1 MRLAAASCLL
11 ASGLLVAGTGA
22 SLALADPDT
31 GNPAD
36 TGGSE
41 HNSAPPATG
50 SPEATGSSGASAPG
64 SAPGGTGSP
73 SKPSSQVGDGRNG
86 VPEGGTTG
94 TATAHETTH
103 ESTHESASP
112 TETAPTTVT
121 ETSSK
126 LPETASTPAPQTGSA
141 SPSEQSTGVTTHV
154 TVAPSVP
161 TAALP
166 QALAAASEKL
176 AAAAEEVVPTD
187 TPTTTAAPVWWPFNW
202 WNWAIPQVV
211 TPNSGS
217 DGLPAPVTW
226 QSPIPPGM
234 QLPIPQFPTIP
245 RDLLAPIGGIS
256 FDPFVDAV
264 NGVLTG
270 VNNVVTGLATAAS
283 QLPFAQ
289 ITLPVVVFPGG
300 PVASAPNSNG
310 GSVDA
315 RGPGVVPRLGI
326 PEAPL
331 SPGNPGASSAPPPP
345 PPPAQKQQSPP
356 AFSASNEASVAP
368 SYRMGY
374 MEYLRAAGFGEVA
387 AVAVP
392 GFTGILILTGA
403 GGLIGY
409 RQARAGSTM
418 RTGNTA
424 RFMG

>member
-1 MRLAAASCLL
+1 M
-11 ASGLLVAGTGA
+11 ASGLLVAGTSA
-22 SLALADPDT
+22 SLALADPDA
-31 GNPAD
+31 GKPAD
-36 TGGSE
+36 TGGSPN
-41 HNSAPPATG
+41 NSAPPATG
-50 SPEATGSSGASAPG
+50 DPEATGTSGAVIPG
-64 SAPGGTGSP
+64 SAPGGTGGP

-86 VPEGGTTG
+86 VPTGGATG
-94 TATAHETTH
+94 TATGSAT
-103 ESTHESASP
+103 THESASP

-126 LPETASTPAPQTGSA
+126 PTETETTHASQTASAT
-141 SPSEQSTGVTTHV
+141 PSEQSTGVTTHV
-154 TVAPSVP
+154 SVDPSVP
-161 TAALP
+161 TSALQ
-166 QALAAASEKL
+166 QALVEVPESLAAAVEASPE
-176 AAAAEEVVPTD
+176 
-187 TPTTTAAPVWWPFNW
+187 TPAPVLGWPFTW
-202 WNWAIPQVV
+202 WNWALPQVV
-211 TPNSGS
+211 TPNGGG
-217 DGLPAPVTW
+217 DGLPSTQVTW

-234 QLPIPQFPTIP
+234 QLPVPQFPTIP
-245 RDLLAPIGGIS
+245 RDLLAPINGFS

-289 ITLPVVVFPGG
+289 VTLPVVVFPGG
-300 PVASAPNSNG
+300 PVVGAPNGNG
-310 GSVDA
+310 GSA
-315 RGPGVVPRLGI
+315 GAGGPGVGPRPGI
-326 PEAPL
+326 PGAPL
-331 SPGNPGASSAPPPP
+331 PPGTPGAGSPST
-345 PPPAQKQQSPP
+345 PPASPAHKEQPPP
-356 AFSASNEASVAP
+356 AFSAGNQASVAP

>member
-1 MRLAAASCLL
+1 MRFAAAACLM

-22 SLALADPDT
+22 SLALADPES
-31 GNPAD
+31 GKPVD

-41 HNSAPPATG
+41 HNSPPPATG
-50 SPEATGSSGASAPG
+50 DPQATGTSGASAPG
-64 SAPGGTGSP
+64 SVPGGTGSP

-86 VPEGGTTG
+86 VPAGGTTG

-103 ESTHESASP
+103 EIASP

-126 LPETASTPAPQTGSA
+126 PTEAASTPAPQTGSA

-154 TVAPSVP
+154 VVAPSVP
-161 TAALP
+161 TSALP

-176 AAAAEEVVPTD
+176 AAAAAVVESPM
-187 TPTTTAAPVWWPFNW
+187 PTAAPVVWWPFNW
-202 WNWAIPQVV
+202 WNWALPQVV
-211 TPNSGS
+211 TTNSGG
-217 DGLPAPVTW
+217 DGLPAQVTW

-245 RDLLAPIGGIS
+245 RGLLAPIGGFS

-289 ITLPVVVFPGG
+289 VTLPVVVFPGG
-300 PVASAPNSNG
+300 PAVGAPSGNG
-310 GSVDA
+310 GSVGA
-315 RGPGVVPRLGI
+315 GGPGVVPRPGI
-326 PEAPL
+326 PAAP
-331 SPGNPGASSAPPPP
+331 SPPVKPGAGSAAPPP
-345 PPPAQKQQSPP
+345 PPPAQKHQSPP
-356 AFSASNEASVAP
+356 AFSAGNQASVAP

>member
-1 MRLAAASCLL
+1 M

-22 SLALADPDT
+22 SLALADPQAGKIGD
-31 GNPAD
+31 A
-36 TGGSE
+36 GGVP
-41 HNSAPPATG
+41 NGSAAPATG
-50 SPEATGSSGASAPG
+50 DLEATATTGAGSVPTGIG
-64 SAPGGTGSP
+64 SAGGQM
-73 SKPSSQVGDGRNG
+73 KPSSQVGDGRNG
-86 VPEGGTTG
+86 VPAGGTTG
-94 TATAHETTH
+94 TATTH
-103 ESTHESASP
+103 ESTHESESP
-112 TETAPTTVT
+112 TDAVPTTVT
-121 ETSSK
+121 ETSSNPSE
-126 LPETASTPAPQTGSA
+126 PESTAAPQTGSA
-141 SPSEQSTGVTTHV
+141 SPSEQPSGVTTRV
-154 TVAPSVP
+154 SIDPSVP
-161 TAALP
+161 AADL
-166 QALAAASEKL
+166 QKALVEVPGKE
-176 AAAAEEVVPTD
+176 AAAEGTSSTE
-187 TPTTTAAPVWWPFNW
+187 TTTSTAAAGFGWPWSW
-202 WNWAIPQVV
+202 WNWAP
-211 TPNSGS
+211 PPAA
-217 DGLPAPVTW
+217 DGGGGGVSAPVTW
-226 QSPIPPGM
+226 QFPVPPAM

-245 RDLLAPIGGIS
+245 RELLAPINGFS

-300 PVASAPNSNG
+300 TAAGAG
-310 GSVDA
+310 GGGTVVTG
-315 RGPGVVPRLGI
+315 GPGVAPRPGI
-326 PEAPL
+326 PAAPL
-331 SPGNPGASSAPPPP
+331 PPVTPGAGSSAPPP

-356 AFSASNEASVAP
+356 AFSADNQASVAP

-374 MEYLRAAGFGEVA
+374 MEYLRAAGFGQVA

>member
-1 MRLAAASCLL
+1 M

-22 SLALADPDT
+22 SLALADPEA
-31 GNPAD
+31 GKPAD
-36 TGGSE
+36 TGGSPN
-41 HNSAPPATG
+41 NSAPPATG
-50 SPEATGSSGASAPG
+50 DPEATGTSGASVPG
-64 SAPGGTGSP
+64 SAPGGTGGP

-86 VPEGGTTG
+86 IPTGGTTG
-94 TATAHETTH
+94 TATGTATTH

-112 TETAPTTVT
+112 TETAPTTVI

-126 LPETASTPAPQTGSA
+126 PSESASTPTPQTGSA
-141 SPSEQSTGVTTHV
+141 SPSEQASGVTTHV
-154 TVAPSVP
+154 SVDPSVP
-161 TAALP
+161 TSALP
-166 QALAAASEKL
+166 QALVEVPESL
-176 AAAAEEVVPTD
+176 AAAAEVID
-187 TPTTTAAPVWWPFNW
+187 TPTTTTVAPVPGWPFSW
-202 WNWAIPQVV
+202 WNWALPQVV
-211 TPNSGS
+211 TPNGGG
-217 DGLPAPVTW
+217 DGLPPTQVTW

-245 RDLLAPIGGIS
+245 RDLLAPINGFS

-289 ITLPVVVFPGG
+289 VTLPVVVFPGG
-300 PVASAPNSNG
+300 PVVGAPTGNG
-310 GSVDA
+310 GSVGA
-315 RGPGVVPRLGI
+315 GGPGVVPRPGI
-326 PEAPL
+326 PAAPL
-331 SPGNPGASSAPPPP
+331 PPGNPGAGTPPTPP
-345 PPPAQKQQSPP
+345 ASPAQKEQSPP
-356 AFSASNEASVAP
+356 AFSAGNQASVAP

-374 MEYLRAAGFGEVA
+374 MEYLRAAGLGEVA

-409 RQARAGSTM
+409 RQARAGSAM

>member
-1 MRLAAASCLL
+1 MRLAAAACLM

-31 GNPAD
+31 GKPAD

-41 HNSAPPATG
+41 HNSPPPATG
-50 SPEATGSSGASAPG
+50 SPEATGTSGAFAPG

-86 VPEGGTTG
+86 VPAGGTTG
-94 TATAHETTH
+94 TATAHE
-103 ESTHESASP
+103 STHASASP

-126 LPETASTPAPQTGSA
+126 PTESASTPASQTGAA

-154 TVAPSVP
+154 VVAPSVP
-161 TAALP
+161 TSALP
-166 QALAAASEKL
+166 PALAAASEKL
-176 AAAAEEVVPTD
+176 AAAVNVVP
-187 TPTTTAAPVWWPFNW
+187 PTAAPVVWWPFNW
-202 WNWAIPQVV
+202 WNWALPQVV
-211 TPNSGS
+211 APNAGS
-217 DGLPAPVTW
+217 DGVPAPVTW

-245 RDLLAPIGGIS
+245 RDLLAPINGFS

-300 PVASAPNSNG
+300 PVVGAPNANG
-310 GSVDA
+310 GSVGA
-315 RGPGVVPRLGI
+315 GPGVVPRPGI
-326 PEAPL
+326 PAAP
-331 SPGNPGASSAPPPP
+331 SPPVNPGASSAPPPP
-345 PPPAQKQQSPP
+345 PPPALKQQAPP
-356 AFSASNEASVAP
+356 AFSAGNQASVAP

>member
-1 MRLAAASCLL
+1 M

-22 SLALADPDT
+22 SLALAEPEA
-31 GNPAD
+31 GKPAD
-36 TGGSE
+36 TGGSQG
-41 HNSAPPATG
+41 NSAPPATG
-50 SPEATGSSGASAPG
+50 SPEATGSTGASATG

-86 VPEGGTTG
+86 VPSGGTTG
-94 TATAHETTH
+94 GATGTATGTASTH

-126 LPETASTPAPQTGSA
+126 PSETETTHASQTASATA
-141 SPSEQSTGVTTHV
+141 SEQSSGVTTRV
-154 TVAPSVP
+154 SVDPAAP
-161 TAALP
+161 TTGLP
-166 QALAAASEKL
+166 QALAKVVEG
-176 AAAAEEVVPTD
+176 AAAAVDPSTTEPT
-187 TPTTTAAPVWWPFNW
+187 TTTAAPVVWWPFNW
-202 WNWAIPQVV
+202 WNWALPQVV
-211 TPNSGS
+211 TPNGGGSGN
-217 DGLPAPVTW
+217 GIPNQVTW

-245 RDLLAPIGGIS
+245 RDLLAPINGFS
-256 FDPFVDAV
+256 FDPFVDVV
-264 NGVLTG
+264 NGVITG
-270 VNNVVTGLATAAS
+270 VNNVVTGIATAAS

-300 PVASAPNSNG
+300 PVVGVPNGNG
-310 GSVDA
+310 GSVGA
-315 RGPGVVPRLGI
+315 GSPGIGQRSGI
-326 PEAPL
+326 PAAPL
-331 SPGNPGASSAPPPP
+331 GPANPGAGSPPPPP
-345 PPPAQKQQSPP
+345 PPPAHKQQPPP
-356 AFSASNEASVAP
+356 AFSANNQASVAP
-368 SYRMGY
+368 SFRMGY

-409 RQARAGSTM
+409 RQARAGHTM

>member
-1 MRLAAASCLL
+1 M

-22 SLALADPDT
+22 SLALADHDT
-31 GNPAD
+31 GKPAD

-41 HNSAPPATG
+41 LNSPPPATG
-50 SPEATGSSGASAPG
+50 NPEATGTSGASAPG

-86 VPEGGTTG
+86 VPAGGTTG

-126 LPETASTPAPQTGSA
+126 PTESASTLAPQTGAA

-154 TVAPSVP
+154 VVAPSVP
-161 TAALP
+161 TSALP

-176 AAAAEEVVPTD
+176 AAAVNVVTE
-187 TPTTTAAPVWWPFNW
+187 TPPTAAPVVWWPFNW

-211 TPNSGS
+211 APNAGS

-245 RDLLAPIGGIS
+245 RDLLAPINGFS

-300 PVASAPNSNG
+300 PVVGAPNVNG
-310 GSVDA
+310 GSVGA
-315 RGPGVVPRLGI
+315 GPGLVPRPGI
-326 PEAPL
+326 PAAP
-331 SPGNPGASSAPPPP
+331 SPPVNPGASAAPPPP
-345 PPPAQKQQSPP
+345 PPPGQKQQAPP
-356 AFSASNEASVAP
+356 AFSAGNQASVAP

>member
-1 MRLAAASCLL
+1 
-11 ASGLLVAGTGA
+11 
-22 SLALADPDT
+22 
-31 GNPAD
+31 
-36 TGGSE
+36 
-41 HNSAPPATG
+41 
-50 SPEATGSSGASAPG
+50 
-64 SAPGGTGSP
+64 
-73 SKPSSQVGDGRNG
+73 
-86 VPEGGTTG
+86 
-94 TATAHETTH
+94 
-103 ESTHESASP
+103 
-112 TETAPTTVT
+112 
-121 ETSSK
+121 
-126 LPETASTPAPQTGSA
+126 
-141 SPSEQSTGVTTHV
+141 
-154 TVAPSVP
+154 
-161 TAALP
+161 
-166 QALAAASEKL
+166 
-176 AAAAEEVVPTD
+176 
-187 TPTTTAAPVWWPFNW
+187 
-202 WNWAIPQVV
+202 
-211 TPNSGS
+211 
-217 DGLPAPVTW
+217 
-226 QSPIPPGM
+226 M

-245 RDLLAPIGGIS
+245 RDLLAPINGFS

-300 PVASAPNSNG
+300 PVAGVPNGNG
-310 GSVDA
+310 GSVGTG
-315 RGPGVVPRLGI
+315 GPGVVPRPGI
-326 PEAPL
+326 PGAPL
-331 SPGNPGASSAPPPP
+331 PPVNPGANSAPP

>member
-1 MRLAAASCLL
+1 M

-22 SLALADPDT
+22 SLALADPDSSK
-31 GNPAD
+31 PAD
-36 TGGSE
+36 TGGSQN
-41 HNSAPPATG
+41 NSAPPATG
-50 SPEATGSSGASAPG
+50 EPGATGTLGASAPG
-64 SAPGGTGSP
+64 SAPGGSAGP

-86 VPEGGTTG
+86 VPSGGSTG
-94 TATAHETTH
+94 TATAHESTH

-126 LPETASTPAPQTGSA
+126 PTETETTHASQTGSA
-141 SPSEQSTGVTTHV
+141 TPSEQSTGVTTHV
-154 TVAPSVP
+154 SVDPSVP
-161 TAALP
+161 TSALA
-166 QALAAASEKL
+166 QALVEVPDS
-176 AAAAEEVVPTD
+176 AAEVAEASPTE
-187 TPTTTAAPVWWPFNW
+187 TTIPTTAVPVAGWPFNW
-202 WNWAIPQVV
+202 WNWALPQVV

-217 DGLPAPVTW
+217 DGLPNQVTW

-234 QLPIPQFPTIP
+234 QLPVPQFPTIP
-245 RDLLAPIGGIS
+245 RDLLAPIAGFS
-256 FDPFVDAV
+256 FDPFVDAF
-264 NGVLTG
+264 NGVITG
-270 VNNVVTGLATAAS
+270 VNNVVTGIATAAS
-283 QLPFAQ
+283 QLPFAK

-300 PVASAPNSNG
+300 PAVGVPNSNG
-310 GSVDA
+310 GSVA
-315 RGPGVVPRLGI
+315 AGGPGVFARPGI
-326 PEAPL
+326 PAAPAPPA
-331 SPGNPGASSAPPPP
+331 SPGAGAGTPPP

-356 AFSASNEASVAP
+356 AFSASNQASVAP

-392 GFTGILILTGA
+392 GFTGIMILTGA